1 MQLQLVCPTG
11 LHCIFFGALL
21 LSTAAAAP
29 PVTRPTEGIVDN
41 TPAVHA
47 LVGARIVVAPG
58 RVIERGTLVV
68 RDGVIVAVGAD
79 VKPPD
84 DARIWKL
91 DGKTIYAGLIDAYS
105 ELTGEAATKA
115 ADAVAK
121 GKGSGGY
128 WNINVVPQTGAATF
142 YSSDPAINKKFRS
155 QGVTARLIAPA
166 AGIIKGT
173 SAIVS
178 TGDDDPS
185 RTVIRKRAA
194 LHAKLTVRR
203 GDRKQYPNSPMGAVA
218 LFRQAFY
225 DAQWYAKAWR
235 AQRGDPLLARPEQNA
250 ALEILQDY
258 PQTTLPVVIDA
269 ANELYF
275 LRADRFGREFG
286 LNVIVRGS
294 GREYRRIDAVR
305 RTGRAVIVPLN
316 FAKAP
321 NVATPE
327 AAMNVSL
334 SRLMH
339 WDIAPENPAR
349 LDRAGVPIALTAE
362 GLSDPGKLLSAVRT
376 AIDRGLAEDS
386 ALRAL
391 TTTPAKLLGVDN
403 RLGTLEA
410 GKAANLVIADG
421 DLFAKKTRVLETW
434 VDGRRYEVVKS
445 NDVDVRGTWQLTIQ
459 SPSGK
464 KQTVTLHLSGKPG
477 SLGGEI
483 VRGKATDTLR
493 RAGLLGSR
501 FSCTLNGKSLGDKGI
516 VRISAVIADEVDG
529 GMTWLG
535 GVSWADGRQTACT
548 ARRTSADVPKKEPA
562 PKNKKDAKRPDE
574 EAKLTA
580 SKNALYEVNFPLG
593 ASGRAALP
601 EQPTAVL
608 FKNAT
613 VWTSDKQG
621 KLTAASILV
630 KSGKI
635 AAVGKDIVAPKGVVV
650 VDATGLHIT
659 PGLIDCHSHIATD
672 GGVNE
677 SAQAVTAEV
686 RIGDF
691 IDADDINIYRQL
703 AGGITSSN
711 ILHGSANP
719 IGGQNQVIKMRW
731 GSLPEEIK
739 FTQAPPGIKF
749 ALGENVKQSNWG
761 DDHKTRY
768 PQTRMGVEQIMV
780 DRFRAAREYDRRWGA
795 WRKSHQGLPPRVDL
809 ELEALAEVVNGKRWI
824 HCHSYRQDEILALM
838 RTCEKFGITIGT
850 FQHILEGYKVASE
863 MADHGAMG
871 SAFSDWWAYKF
882 EVYDAIPY
890 NGAIMHNAG
899 VVVSFNSDSGELA
912 RRLNVEAT
920 KAVKYGGV
928 PPEEALKFVTLNPAK
943 QLRIDR
949 YVGSIAVG
957 KHADLAVWNKSP
969 LSTFARCEQTWVD
982 GRKYFDRHDDLKR
995 RTEDRRRHAALV
1007 QRILSSG
1014 AEMLKVG
1021 EKDPAVGDLWPR
1033 EDIFCHH
1040 GDHGHEGHGH

>member
-1 MQLQLVCPTG
+1 MHTPLIRPAWLRW
-11 LHCIFFGALL
+11 IFFAALL
-21 LSTAAAAP
+21 LPTAAAAP
-29 PVTRPTEGIVDN
+29 PVTTPTEGIADN

-47 LVGARIVVAPG
+47 LVGGRIVVAPG

-68 RDGVIVAVGAD
+68 RDGVIVAVGVD
-79 VKPPD
+79 VKPPA
-84 DARIWKL
+84 DARVWKL

-105 ELTGEAATKA
+105 ELTGDAATKA
-115 ADAVAK
+115 EAAVAK

-128 WNINVVPQTGAATF
+128 WNVNVVPQTRAGAF
-142 YSSDPAINKKFRS
+142 YAADAALNKKFRS
-155 QGVTARLIAPA
+155 QGVTARLIAPT
-166 AGIIKGT
+166 AGVIKGT

-185 RTVIRKRAA
+185 RTVIKQQVA
-194 LHAKLTVRR
+194 LHAKLTVKR

-225 DAQWYAKAWR
+225 DAQWYTKAWR
-235 AQRGDPLLARPEQNA
+235 AYDGDPLLARPERNA
-250 ALEILQDY
+250 ALEVLQHY
-258 PQTTLPVVIDA
+258 PQTKLPVVIDA
-269 ANELYF
+269 SNERYF

-294 GREYRRIDAVR
+294 GREYRRLEAIR
-305 RTGRAVIVPLN
+305 RSGRAVIVPLN

-327 AAMNVSL
+327 AALGVSL

-349 LDRAGVPIALTAE
+349 LDRAGVTIALTAH
-362 GLSDPGKLLSAVRT
+362 GLSDPGKLLAAVRT
-376 AIDRGLAEDS
+376 AIERGLPADS

-391 TTTPAKLLGVDN
+391 TTTPAKLLGVDD
-403 RLGTLEA
+403 RLGTLET
-410 GKAANLVIADG
+410 GKAASFVITDG
-421 DLFAKKTRVLETW
+421 DLFAKKTKLLETW

-445 NDVDVRGTWQLTIQ
+445 SDVDVRGTWQVTIQ
-459 SPSGK
+459 SPAGK
-464 KQTVTLHLSGKPG
+464 QQTVTLHLSGKPG
-477 SLGGEI
+477 SLSGEI
-483 VRGKATDTLR
+483 VRGKAKHKLR

-501 FSCTLNGKSLGDKGI
+501 FSCTLNGKSLGVEGI
-516 VRISAVIADEVDG
+516 VRLSAVISEETDG
-529 GMTWLG
+529 RMTWLG
-535 GVSWADGRQTACT
+535 SVTWADGSQTACT
-548 ARRTSADVPKKEPA
+548 ARRTSTEVPKEDTPPEDKKKNDKKPEVPKK
-562 PKNKKDAKRPDE
+562 
-574 EAKLTA
+574 
-580 SKNALYEVNFPLG
+580 ALYEVNFPLG
-593 ASGRAALP
+593 ASGRSAPPA
-601 EQPTAVL
+601 QPAAVL
-608 FKNAT
+608 FRNAT
-613 VWTSDKQG
+613 IWTSGKQG
-621 KLTAASILV
+621 TLSGASILV

-635 AAVGKDIVAPKGVVV
+635 AAVGKNIIAPKGAIV

-672 GGVNE
+672 GGINE

-691 IDADDINIYRQL
+691 IDAGDINIYRQL
-703 AGGITSSN
+703 AGGVTSSN

-739 FTQAPPGIKF
+739 FAQAPPGIKF

-761 DDHKTRY
+761 DDYRTRY
-768 PQTRMGVEQIMV
+768 PQTRMGVEQIML
-780 DRFRAAREYDRRWGA
+780 DRFRAAGQYDRRWSE

-809 ELEALAEVVNGKRWI
+809 ELEALAEVVAGKRWI

-850 FQHILEGYKVASE
+850 FQHVLEGYKVASE
-863 MADHGAMG
+863 MAAHGAMG

-943 QLRIDR
+943 QLRIDQ
-949 YVGSIAVG
+949 YVGSIEVG

-982 GRKYFDRHDDLKR
+982 GRKYFDRGEDIR
-995 RTEDRRRHAALV
+995 RRAEDRRRHAALV

-1014 AEMLKVG
+1014 AEMLKAG
-1021 EKDPAVGDLWPR
+1021 EKDPAAGELWPR

>member
-1 MQLQLVCPTG
+1 MKNQLVRPTWLRG
-11 LHCIFFGALL
+11 LFFAAMLL
-21 LSTAAAAP
+21 PSAAAAP
-29 PVTRPTEGIVDN
+29 PVTKPTEGIVDN

-47 LVGARIVVAPG
+47 LVGARIVVSPG
-58 RVIERGTLVV
+58 QVIERGTLVV
-68 RDGVIVAVGAD
+68 RDGVIVAVGVD
-79 VKPPD
+79 VKPPA
-84 DARIWKL
+84 DARVWKL

-105 ELTGEAATKA
+105 ELSDDAATKA
-115 ADAVAK
+115 AAAAAK
-121 GKGSGGY
+121 GKNSGGY
-128 WNINVVPQTGAATF
+128 WNENVVPQTNAGAF
-142 YSSDPAINKKFRS
+142 YSADAALNKKLRS
-155 QGVTARLIAPA
+155 QGITARLIAPT

-185 RTVIRKRAA
+185 QTVIKQRAA
-194 LHAKLTVRR
+194 LHAKLTVAR
-203 GDRKQYPNSPMGAVA
+203 GNRKKYPNSPMGAVA

-225 DAQWYAKAWR
+225 DAQWYTKAWR
-235 AQRGDPLLARPEQNA
+235 AHEGDPLLARPERNA
-250 ALEILQDY
+250 ALEVLQHY
-258 PQTTLPVVIDA
+258 PQTKLPIMIDTS
-269 ANELYF
+269 NERYF

-294 GREYRRIDAVR
+294 GREYRRLDAIR
-305 RTGRAVIVPLN
+305 QSGRAVIVPLN

-327 AAMNVSL
+327 AALGVSL

-349 LDRAGVPIALTAE
+349 LDRAGVTIALTAD
-362 GLSDPGKLLSAVRT
+362 GLSDPGKLLAAVRT
-376 AIDRGLAEDS
+376 AIDRGLPADS

-391 TTTPAKLLGVDN
+391 TTTPAKLLGVDD

-410 GKAANLVIADG
+410 GKAASFVITDG
-421 DLFAKKTRVLETW
+421 DLFAKKTKLLETW
-434 VDGRRYEVVKS
+434 VDGRRYEVVKAGG
-445 NDVDVRGTWQLTIQ
+445 VDVRGTWQVTVQ
-459 SPSGK
+459 SPGNK
-464 KQTVTLHLSGKPG
+464 KEVVTISLSGKPG
-477 SLGGEI
+477 SLSGDI
-483 VRGKATDTLR
+483 VRGKAKDKLR

-501 FSCTLNGKSLGDKGI
+501 FSCTLNGKSLGAKGI
-516 VRISAVIADEVDG
+516 VRLSAVISEESDG
-529 GMTWLG
+529 EMTWLG
-535 GVSWADGRQTACT
+535 DITWADGSQTACT
-548 ARRTSADVPKKEPA
+548 ARRTSAKVPKAEPTLEDKQKPAEEKKPDA
-562 PKNKKDAKRPDE
+562 PKK
-574 EAKLTA
+574 
-580 SKNALYEVNFPLG
+580 ALYAVNFPLG
-593 ASGRAALP
+593 ASGRATPP

-613 VWTSDKQG
+613 VWTSGKQG
-621 KLTAASILV
+621 KLSGASILIR
-630 KSGKI
+630 SGKI
-635 AAVGKDIVAPKGVVV
+635 AAIGQDIAAPKGALV

-691 IDADDINIYRQL
+691 IDAGDINIYRQL
-703 AGGITSSN
+703 AGGVTSSN

-731 GSLPEEIK
+731 GSLPEQIK
-739 FTQAPPGIKF
+739 FAQAPPGIKF

-761 DDHKTRY
+761 DDYTTRY
-768 PQTRMGVEQIMV
+768 PQTRMGVEQITL
-780 DRFRAAREYDRRWGA
+780 DRFRAARQYDRRWIE
-795 WRKSHQGLPPRVDL
+795 WRKTHRGLPPRVDL
-809 ELEALAEVVNGKRWI
+809 ELEALAEIVNGKRWI

-838 RTCEKFGITIGT
+838 RTCEKFDITIGT

-863 MADHGAMG
+863 MAAHGAMG

-943 QLRIDR
+943 QLRIDQ
-949 YVGSIAVG
+949 YVGSIEVG

-982 GRKYFDRHDDLKR
+982 GRKYFDRGDDMKR
-995 RTEDRRRHAALV
+995 RAADRLRHAALV

-1014 AEMLKVG
+1014 AEMLKAG
-1021 EKDPAVGDLWPR
+1021 EKDPAADKLWPR

-1040 GDHGHEGHGH
+1040 GDHGHGDHGH